1 MKFGL
6 MAPYQLAP
14 VEDGAFAADLG
25 RCAEDMGFE
34 SIWAVDHVVMCP
46 DYKSKYPYDPSGRS
60 PFDENVIQPD
70 PLIWLTWVASA
81 TTTLKLGTGILILP
95 LRNPTVLA
103 KEVASLDRLS
113 GGRLLLGIGVGWVEE
128 ESDAVGV
135 DFHNRG
141 RRCDEYVEA
150 MRALWNEPVS
160 SYQGQ
165 HVAFENVVSRP
176 EPVSPGGVPI
186 LVGGHSA
193 AAAKRAG
200 RLGDGFFPLGVFGP
214 ELDELLAIMA
224 ESAREA
230 GRDPS
235 EIEVTAVGGPD
246 RGFAEACQAQGV
258 TRFLISPSSGDL
270 GEIRSSLEDFRK
282 NVMEPLGD

>member
-1 MKFGL
+1 M
-6 MAPYQLAP
+6 
-14 VEDGAFAADLG
+14 
-25 RCAEDMGFE
+25 
-34 SIWAVDHVVMCP
+34 
-46 DYKSKYPYDPSGRS
+46 
-60 PFDENVIQPD
+60 
-70 PLIWLTWVASA
+70 
-81 TTTLKLGTGILILP
+81 
-95 LRNPTVLA
+95 
-103 KEVASLDRLS
+103 
-113 GGRLLLGIGVGWVEE
+113 EE

>member
-14 VEDGAFAADLG
+14 VEDGGFAADLG
-25 RCAEDMGFE
+25 RCAEDTGFE

-46 DYKSKYPYDPSGRS
+46 DYQSKYPYDASGRS

-95 LRNPTVLA
+95 LRNPAVLA
-103 KEVASLDRLS
+103 KEAASLDRLS
-113 GGRLLLGIGVGWVEE
+113 GGRLLMGIGVGWVEE
-128 ESDAVGV
+128 ESKAVGME
-135 DFHNRG
+135 FRNRG
-141 RRCDEYVEA
+141 QRCDEYVGA
-150 MRALWNEPVS
+150 MRALWNQPLS
-160 SYQGQ
+160 SYQGE
-165 HVAFENVVSRP
+165 HVAFQNVVSRP
-176 EPVSPGGVPI
+176 EPVSPKGVPI
-186 LVGGHSA
+186 LVGGHSP

-214 ELDELLAIMA
+214 ELDDLLAIMA

-235 EIEVTAVGGPD
+235 EIEVTTVGGPD
-246 RGFAEACQAQGV
+246 RGFAEACQAQGI
-258 TRFLISPSSGDL
+258 TRFLISPSSGDMS
-270 GEIRSSLEDFRK
+270 EIRTSLESFQKD
-282 NVMEPLGD
+282 VIEPLGD

>member
-14 VEDGAFAADLG
+14 VEDGRFAADLG
-25 RCAEDMGFE
+25 RCAEDTGFE

-46 DYKSKYPYDPSGRS
+46 DYESKYPYDASGRS

-95 LRNPTVLA
+95 LRNPAVLA
-103 KEVASLDRLS
+103 KEAASLDRLS
-113 GGRLLLGIGVGWVEE
+113 GGRLLMGIGVGWVEE
-128 ESDAVGV
+128 ESKAVGME
-135 DFHNRG
+135 FRNRG
-141 RRCDEYVEA
+141 QRCDEYVEA
-150 MRALWNEPVS
+150 MRALWNEGVS
-160 SYQGQ
+160 SYQGE
-165 HVAFENVVSRP
+165 HVAFQNVVSRP
-176 EPVSPGGVPI
+176 EPVSPKGVPI
-186 LVGGHSA
+186 LVGGHSP

-214 ELDELLAIMA
+214 ELDDLLAIMA

-235 EIEVTAVGGPD
+235 EIEVTTVGGPD
-246 RGFAEACQAQGV
+246 RGFAEACQAQGI
-258 TRFLISPSSGDL
+258 TRFLISPSSGDMS
-270 GEIRSSLEDFRK
+270 EIRASLESFQKD
-282 NVMEPLGD
+282 VIEPLGD

>member
-14 VEDGAFAADLG
+14 VEDGRFAADLG
-25 RCAEDMGFE
+25 RCAEDTGFE

-46 DYKSKYPYDPSGRS
+46 DYESKYPYDASGRS

-95 LRNPTVLA
+95 LRNPAVLA
-103 KEVASLDRLS
+103 KEAASLDRLS
-113 GGRLLLGIGVGWVEE
+113 GGRLLMGIGVGWVEE
-128 ESDAVGV
+128 ESKAVGME
-135 DFHNRG
+135 FRNRG
-141 RRCDEYVEA
+141 QRCDEYVEA
-150 MRALWNEPVS
+150 MRALWNEGVS
-160 SYQGQ
+160 SYQGE
-165 HVAFENVVSRP
+165 HVAFQNVVSRP
-176 EPVSPGGVPI
+176 EPVSPKGVPI
-186 LVGGHSA
+186 LVGGHSP

-214 ELDELLAIMA
+214 ELDDLLAIMA

-235 EIEVTAVGGPD
+235 EIEVTTVGGPD
-246 RGFAEACQAQGV
+246 RGFAEACQAQGI
-258 TRFLISPSSGDL
+258 TRFLISPSSGDMS
-270 GEIRSSLEDFRK
+270 EIRASLESFQND
-282 NVMEPLGD
+282 VLEPLGD

>member
-60 PFDENVIQPD
+60 PFGENVIQPD